1 MSAARLIAVCAMDER
16 TDGTMLRV
24 IVKGTRDEVSPVLEA
39 IERSPMY
46 DFYQYQRVQ
55 GITPSDATA
64 VPVFLIDMI
73 DSDCVSIDRKVR
85 AASIFINI
93 LTE

>member
-24 IVKGTRDEVSPVLEA
+24 IVKGTRDEVSPILEA
-39 IERSPMY
+39 IEKSPLY

-64 VPVFLIDMI
+64 VSVFLIDMI
-73 DSDCVSIDRKVR
+73 DTSRISIDRKVR
-85 AASIFINI
+85 IASTFINV